1 MGEINKI
8 YKLNDGHYFEVF
20 NSEDGYYYSIY
31 DSTGLEVDGGL
42 LEYGENEDNQSLM
55 DIRNR
60 LADFSGYK
68 ELKDEGLEE
77 VSQSFLDDLIDS
89 REQPKKEENIR
100 VIVCKPNMMAEEKT
114 ITNTLESLQ
123 REVDGYIEVLGM
135 GEDICLVCNEEGK
148 IENKSLNRAVRDF
161 EGKIV
166 DVVAGDFFVCGETE
180 DGEFRS
186 LTDEE
191 FKKYFQMFKYPE
203 NILQINGEIYSVP
216 FDPNTKEMLKERIV
230 NRLNEEFKEYSEG
243 ILGLSEKQIFD
254 KSYETATKE
263 EMPYR
268 FEVMD
273 FDKEELE
280 ALDKYDGNLLGAFYD
295 EWLDVDIQLNEVL
308 EPAIERTVN
317 LIVSDYKD
325 EQNKGFR
332 KELEKEFDRE

>member
-114 ITNTLESLQ
+114 ITNKLESLQ
-123 REVDGYIEVLGM
+123 KEVDGYIEVLGM
-135 GEDICLVCNEEGK
+135 GEGICLVCNEEGK
-148 IENKSLNRAVRDF
+148 IENKALNRAVRDF

-191 FKKYFQMFKYPE
+191 FK
-203 NILQINGEIYSVP
+203 
-216 FDPNTKEMLKERIV
+216 
-230 NRLNEEFKEYSEG
+230 
-243 ILGLSEKQIFD
+243 
-254 KSYETATKE
+254 
-263 EMPYR
+263 
-268 FEVMD
+268 
-273 FDKEELE
+273 
-280 ALDKYDGNLLGAFYD
+280 
-295 EWLDVDIQLNEVL
+295 
-308 EPAIERTVN
+308 
-317 LIVSDYKD
+317 
-325 EQNKGFR
+325 
-332 KELEKEFDRE
+332 

>member
-1 MGEINKI
+1 MT
-8 YKLNDGHYFEVF
+8 Y
-20 NSEDGYYYSIY
+20 
-31 DSTGLEVDGGL
+31 
-42 LEYGENEDNQSLM
+42 
-55 DIRNR
+55 
-60 LADFSGYK
+60 
-68 ELKDEGLEE
+68 
-77 VSQSFLDDLIDS
+77 
-89 REQPKKEENIR
+89 
-100 VIVCKPNMMAEEKT
+100 
-114 ITNTLESLQ
+114 
-123 REVDGYIEVLGM
+123 
-135 GEDICLVCNEEGK
+135 
-148 IENKSLNRAVRDF
+148 
-161 EGKIV
+161 
-166 DVVAGDFFVCGETE
+166 
-180 DGEFRS
+180 
-186 LTDEE
+186 
-191 FKKYFQMFKYPE
+191 KYPE

-216 FDPNTKEMLKERIV
+216 FDPNTKEMFKERIV

>member
-135 GEDICLVCNEEGK
+135 GEGICLVCNEEGK

-161 EGKIV
+161 
-166 DVVAGDFFVCGETE
+166 
-180 DGEFRS
+180 
-186 LTDEE
+186 
-191 FKKYFQMFKYPE
+191 
-203 NILQINGEIYSVP
+203 
-216 FDPNTKEMLKERIV
+216 
-230 NRLNEEFKEYSEG
+230 
-243 ILGLSEKQIFD
+243 
-254 KSYETATKE
+254 
-263 EMPYR
+263 
-268 FEVMD
+268 
-273 FDKEELE
+273 
-280 ALDKYDGNLLGAFYD
+280 
-295 EWLDVDIQLNEVL
+295 
-308 EPAIERTVN
+308 
-317 LIVSDYKD
+317 
-325 EQNKGFR
+325 
-332 KELEKEFDRE
+332 